1 LIYFWFTVIVIYYC
15 KYTEFQ
21 TIKSWGRI
29 EIPVAGNYVMASN
42 DLAIAVLLI
51 SEQIWNK
58 FRVRS
63 HKIFDSRLFG
73 ALIFF
78 RESSIATDKTCEY

>member
-1 LIYFWFTVIVIYYC
+1 M
-15 KYTEFQ
+15 EFQ

-29 EIPVAGNYVMASN
+29 EILVAGNSVMASN

-78 RESSIATDKTCEY
+78 PRKQYCYR